1 MKISAKRLIPLIAAV
16 AVITIVSANAML
28 LVTVANVGTIVGPVA
43 FKELTISAQSA
54 VTVLGTGTK
63 PVCSALAATAF
74 ADVATSTLN
83 WGTTLQSGAKYETFF
98 CLQNIG
104 NIAGTVHVAI
114 NGAGALGDKT
124 TISVFNSDAL
134 TAGTPCDGT
143 VLGAGGRVGVQVE
156 MDAPTVAVGA
166 TSVLAST
173 ILFTIA

>member
-28 LVTVANVGTIVGPVA
+28 LVTVANVGTIVGPTA

-63 PVCSALAATAF
+63 PVCAALAATAF
-74 ADVATSTLN
+74 ADVATSTLS
-83 WGTTLQSGAKYETFF
+83 WGTQLASGAKYETFF

-114 NGAGALGDKT
+114 NGAGILGDKT

-134 TAGTPCDGT
+134 IAGTPCDGT

-156 MDAPTVAVGA
+156 MDTPTVAVGA
-166 TSVLAST
+166 TSLLAST